1 MQTEKNYIGPKLLGA
16 GALTMGLV
24 WFGEEVEA
32 GAGRRLGL
40 GAQEGLGGPACE
52 AEGRAARVAAA
63 RF

>member
-1 MQTEKNYIGPKLLGA
+1 
-16 GALTMGLV
+16 MGSAQL
-24 WFGEEVEA
+24 ERRRRQA
-32 GAGRRLGL
+32 AGRRLGL